1 MKIERALVAI
11 GVLAGV
17 LTAGAARVEVFPQSF
32 EAGGWGLDAGLMDVI
47 GSPHLIAHG
56 MGRPVPDA
64 TARVVF
70 PEAGVWRVFV
80 RAKNWTEG
88 APGKFSLLV
97 NGTALKHVFGAGERA
112 WAWEDGGTVEVKT
125 GSADIALRDLTGFDG
140 RCAGVVFTKGDEPA
154 PTGALDVRGRE
165 PDETRDFDFVVVG
178 GGMPGCCAAI
188 AAARAGIR
196 VALVQDRPV
205 LGGNASSEIRV
216 WCGGESRHPIVDEL
230 RNLFMN
236 RDQLS
241 VETDKMRLAT
251 LQREQNLTVFLLHRA
266 FGVEKQGNAIASVKA
281 LNLAD
286 NRIVRFRAP
295 LFCDATGDGWVGA
308 WAGADLR
315 YGRESKSESGEKS
328 AVEKADRTVL
338 GASLMWES
346 ANANDDV
353 PFSAPWAEKFA
364 ESGPALNGEWN
375 WEYGLDR
382 DMINE
387 AEEIRDRLLLAIY
400 GAFSLAKKKPVNS
413 RRMLVTCPYVLG
425 KRESRRI
432 LGDWI
437 LKEDDIVAKTQF
449 EDAIATGTWSID
461 IHFTIKAA
469 PYLTSNTHPIYGR
482 YWIPYR
488 TIYSRNVD
496 NLFVVGRCFSCTH
509 VGLGSPR
516 VINTL
521 SQLGVA
527 AGTAAA
533 MCREAKCGPRRIFAD
548 GKCRELQHRIGG
560 DWPGNPDPSRK
571 GWSYVDDESPDT
583 VVNGKWAQ
591 DFCCNGG
598 QFGDKASWSFGP
610 ETGGSVVY
618 RLPVARAGRY
628 RLYGKVP
635 YDWTIKQ
642 CNRIAEIKVTSNG
655 QAKTLSWN
663 QSLQTGRWLAIAELE
678 LAPGATLE
686 LAPSKKKDVTITADG
701 YALEPLN

>member
-1 MKIERALVAI
+1 MRIERALVAI

-281 LNLAD
+281 LN
-286 NRIVRFRAP
+286 
-295 LFCDATGDGWVGA
+295 DATAIVESGKSFVIFPEGTRYKGEEGGA
-308 WAGADLR
+308 GEFKAGAFR
-315 YGRESKSESGEKS
+315 IAIKTGAPVVPVAISGARGLFEAHGNRATPGS
-328 AVEKADRTVL
+328 IHIRILPPIRTV
-338 GASLMWES
+338 GMSK
-346 ANANDDV
+346 
-353 PFSAPWAEKFA
+353 AEQKQL
-364 ESGPALNGEWN
+364 P
-375 WEYGLDR
+375 
-382 DMINE
+382 E
-387 AEEIRDRLLLAIY
+387 AVRQTILA
-400 GAFSLAKKKPVNS
+400 
-413 RRMLVTCPYVLG
+413 
-425 KRESRRI
+425 
-432 LGDWI
+432 
-437 LKEDDIVAKTQF
+437 
-449 EDAIATGTWSID
+449 
-461 IHFTIKAA
+461 
-469 PYLTSNTHPIYGR
+469 
-482 YWIPYR
+482 
-488 TIYSRNVD
+488 
-496 NLFVVGRCFSCTH
+496 
-509 VGLGSPR
+509 
-516 VINTL
+516 
-521 SQLGVA
+521 QL
-527 AGTAAA
+527 
-533 MCREAKCGPRRIFAD
+533 
-548 GKCRELQHRIGG
+548 
-560 DWPGNPDPSRK
+560 
-571 GWSYVDDESPDT
+571 
-583 VVNGKWAQ
+583 
-591 DFCCNGG
+591 
-598 QFGDKASWSFGP
+598 
-610 ETGGSVVY
+610 
-618 RLPVARAGRY
+618 
-628 RLYGKVP
+628 
-635 YDWTIKQ
+635 
-642 CNRIAEIKVTSNG
+642 
-655 QAKTLSWN
+655 
-663 QSLQTGRWLAIAELE
+663 
-678 LAPGATLE
+678 
-686 LAPSKKKDVTITADG
+686 
-701 YALEPLN
+701 

>member
-1 MKIERALVAI
+1 MRIERALVAI

-382 DMINE
+382 DMI
-387 AEEIRDRLLLAIY
+387 DRSLYA
-400 GAFSLAKKKPVNS
+400 GGFAFRGDRSCS
-413 RRMLVTCPYVLG
+413 RQVV
-425 KRESRRI
+425 
-432 LGDWI
+432 
-437 LKEDDIVAKTQF
+437 Q
-449 EDAIATGTWSID
+449 
-461 IHFTIKAA
+461 
-469 PYLTSNTHPIYGR
+469 R
-482 YWIPYR
+482 Y
-488 TIYSRNVD
+488 
-496 NLFVVGRCFSCTH
+496 CC
-509 VGLGSPR
+509 
-516 VINTL
+516 
-521 SQLGVA
+521 SQ
-527 AGTAAA
+527 
-533 MCREAKCGPRRIFAD
+533 
-548 GKCRELQHRIGG
+548 
-560 DWPGNPDPSRK
+560 
-571 GWSYVDDESPDT
+571 
-583 VVNGKWAQ
+583 
-591 DFCCNGG
+591 
-598 QFGDKASWSFGP
+598 
-610 ETGGSVVY
+610 
-618 RLPVARAGRY
+618 
-628 RLYGKVP
+628 
-635 YDWTIKQ
+635 
-642 CNRIAEIKVTSNG
+642 
-655 QAKTLSWN
+655 
-663 QSLQTGRWLAIAELE
+663 
-678 LAPGATLE
+678 
-686 LAPSKKKDVTITADG
+686 
-701 YALEPLN
+701 